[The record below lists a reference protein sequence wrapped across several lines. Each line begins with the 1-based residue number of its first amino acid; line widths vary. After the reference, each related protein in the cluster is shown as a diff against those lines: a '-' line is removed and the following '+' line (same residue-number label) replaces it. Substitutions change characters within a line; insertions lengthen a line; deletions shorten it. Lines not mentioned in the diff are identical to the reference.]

1 MEIKRNSLIFK
12 IAKFGNIEDHGITNE
27 YNICDINRCIL
38 KGIGLGLIVLSL
50 TLLFLNFLITPI
62 YYLIISIINN
72 SIIIP
77 DGKDL
82 MAVSF
87 EVGILLYV
95 GLFIWFLYDHFQ
107 SIKTKLK
114 KKYDHNYE
122 KQPSKIYQ
130 CWKAFKDKVCFR
142 VTITD

>member
-12 IAKFGNIEDHGITNE
+12 LAKFGNIEEYGITNE

-38 KGIGLGLIVLSL
+38 KGCVLGLIVI
-50 TLLFLNFLITPI
+50 TTVLLFLNFLITSI
-62 YYLIISIINN
+62 YYLIISIINH

-82 MAVSF
+82 ITASF
-87 EVGILLYV
+87 EAGILLYV
-95 GLFIWFLYDHFQ
+95 GLFIWFLCERFQ
-107 SIKTKLK
+107 SIKTKLE
-114 KKYDHNYE
+114 KKYNHNYK

-130 CWKAFKDKVCFR
+130 CWRAFKDKVCFR